1 MIFIWQW
8 CLWLGT
14 LIKTYAQLWCL
25 SFATLWLDYFRG
37 FTQAEIL
44 ARRTDWFLTVCLT
57 AMAMNGF
64 RPGFTFLKNILVLIR
79 KGINKVLNC
88 CFKKRKYHLL
98 IKKKRKQEAVIKEL
112 NQKIEDFL
120 TSNPKL
126 KRSLEEKVI
135 ISQEESLTPPTQ
147 KGEEENE

>member
-1 MIFIWQW
+1 MVFMVRDSYKDIRSVMVF
-8 CLWLGT
+8 
-14 LIKTYAQLWCL
+14 K
-25 SFATLWLDYFRG
+25 FRYSLVRL
-37 FTQAEIL
+37 FS
-44 ARRTDWFLTVCLT
+44 WFHSSRNPGSENRLVF
-57 AMAMNGF
+57 NGLF
-64 RPGFTFLKNILVLIR
+64 NRHGHEWFSSRIHFFKNILVLIR